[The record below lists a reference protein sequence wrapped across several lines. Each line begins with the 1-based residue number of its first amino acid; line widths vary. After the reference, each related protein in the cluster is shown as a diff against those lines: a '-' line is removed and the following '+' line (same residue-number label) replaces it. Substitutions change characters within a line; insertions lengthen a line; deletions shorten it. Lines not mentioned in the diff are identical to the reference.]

1 MADTDWMM
9 EAACRGRADVDW
21 DSDTVGDDAAAI
33 CASCPVVDDCL
44 EYALDRED
52 KCDVG
57 VWAGTGPRERSR
69 LRAKSGRRN
78 GR

>member
-1 MADTDWMM
+1 VAEWMM
-9 EAACRGRADVDW
+9 DAACRGRHDVDW

-33 CASCPVVDDCL
+33 CRGCPVAGACL
-44 EYALDRED
+44 RDALDRED

-57 VWAGTGPRERSR
+57 VWAGTGPRERAR
-69 LRAKSGRRN
+69 IRKREGRRY